1 MAKSVSTD
9 GKQAARGKSASKLG
23 ISPDGIRSAGIRS
36 AGIRSAGA
44 APWRGLA
51 AAVLSALLGIAAYPP
66 WGLWPLAFVAYVP
79 LLAWIET
86 ERPTLRRAA
95 QAGWLTG
102 MLLHLSVYTFLVFTM
117 QAMSG
122 FPLWLAW
129 LVHLIYAVA
138 MGLHQAL
145 FAWAARLLG
154 ETPAATARQA
164 LLRVGA
170 LALLYA
176 AIEFIVPFLFPWH
189 LGNAFFRTPILM
201 QPADL
206 VGICGVSLLTMA
218 FTALLALALARPAL
232 RKPLVASAALLLGLW
247 LGYGALRLQ
256 QVAATPVRR
265 VLRTALV
272 QGNATIAEKLA
283 EGKQRMAMMERAV
296 KLTRALDMSQLD
308 LVIWPEGA
316 LPFFYPTD
324 AVGEAAKVEAKLPTR
339 APPILRQMKQ
349 QVLDLVRE
357 INRPILFGTLR
368 RPDRMWIQ
376 EVRNAAILAFPDGHS
391 QFYDKRILLPFGE
404 YLPGTS
410 LFPSL
415 KEAIPGVSNMDPGTV
430 SGLMTVAG
438 TKLLVN
444 ICYEALFPAFLRRE
458 AGDADVL
465 VNLTNDIWFGPDPAP
480 TLHLMVQ
487 QARAVE
493 LRRPLLRSTV
503 TGITVHVDAAG
514 VLHEPTPLFSEA
526 TRRYDAQVRDIA
538 SPYRWWGDAPMWI
551 LTLFAVAL
559 VAVQWRRRA
568 PRT

>member
-1 MAKSVSTD
+1 MAKSEPISTRQ
-9 GKQAARGKSASKLG
+9 QAHSKSAPRRLN
-23 ISPDGIRSAGIRS
+23 SP
-36 AGIRSAGA
+36 AGA
-44 APWRGLA
+44 PWWRGVGA
-51 AAVLSALLGIAAYPP
+51 AALSALLGIASYPP
-66 WGLWPLAFVAYVP
+66 WGLWPLAFVAYLP
-79 LLAWIET
+79 LLAWIDAD
-86 ERPTLRRAA
+86 RPTLRRAA
-95 QAGWLTG
+95 QAGWITG
-102 MLLHLSVYTFLVFTM
+102 TLLHLAVYTFLVFTM

-129 LVHLIYAVA
+129 LVHLIYALG

-145 FAWAARLLG
+145 FAWVACLFSAR
-154 ETPAATARQA
+154 PVQTARQA
-164 LLRVGA
+164 SQRAAA
-170 LALLYA
+170 LALVYA
-176 AIEFIVPFLFPWH
+176 AIEFLVPFLFPWH
-189 LGNAFFRTPILM
+189 LGNAFFRAPIWM

-206 VGICGVSLLTMA
+206 IGICGVSFLAMLV
-218 FTALLALALARPAL
+218 TALLALAVTRPTL
-232 RKPLVASAALLLGLW
+232 RKPLIASVVLVLGLW
-247 LGYGALRLQ
+247 LGYGALRLH
-256 QVAATPVRR
+256 QVAAAPVRR

-283 EGKQRMAMMERAV
+283 EGKPRLAMLDRAV
-296 KLTRALDMSQLD
+296 KLTRELDVRDLD

-324 AVGEAAKVEAKLPTR
+324 AVGEAAKAEAKLPTR
-339 APPILRQMKQ
+339 SPAILRKTKK

-357 INRPILFGTLR
+357 IDRPILFGTLR

-376 EVRNAAILAFPDGHS
+376 EVRNSAILAFPDGRS
-391 QFYDKRILLPFGE
+391 QFYDKKILLPFGE

-415 KEAIPGVSNMDPGTV
+415 KEAIPGVSNMDPGSV
-430 SGLMTVAG
+430 NGRMQVAG
-438 TKLLVN
+438 TTILVN

-503 TGITVHVDAAG
+503 TGITVYVDAAG
-514 VLHEPTPLFSEA
+514 VLREPTPLFSEA

-538 SPYRWWGDAPMWI
+538 SLYRWWGDAPMWM
-551 LTLFAVAL
+551 LTLLAVAL

-568 PRT
+568 PRIGETP